1 LRAKSQGNSLKKET
15 IIAAVVFFSV
25 GFLAGYVYHAQ
36 SSSSNSSAPESQASA
51 PDASPQ
57 AQDQPSAFAAGT
69 PDEAPEAQGRDPRL
83 QALPPGHPP
92 VDAASAIKVLERQAA
107 ARPGDPRPQLE
118 LANFLYDHKQFEQ
131 AVLWYQKALKLD
143 PRNASARTDLGTSYY
158 NLGRADEALREYRK
172 SLEIDPRHQP
182 TLYNMVLVNLEGT
195 HNFAAARQAWE
206 QLHGLNPQYPGLDRL
221 KQSLDTAEGS
231 RQ

>member
-1 LRAKSQGNSLKKET
+1 LKKET
-15 IIAAVVFFSV
+15 IIAALVFFSV

-36 SSSSNSSAPESQASA
+36 SSSNARESQTSVSGV
-51 PDASPQ
+51 SPQ
-57 AQDQPSAFAAGT
+57 APDQPSAFAAGGS
-69 PDEAPEAQGRDPRL
+69 DEAPEAQSRKPGGG
-83 QALPPGHPP
+83 ALPPGHPP
-92 VDAASAIKVLERQAA
+92 VDLSSTVKLFKDQAA
-107 ARPGDPRPQLE
+107 ARPADQRPRLE
-118 LANFLYDHKQFEQ
+118 LANLLYDHKQFEQ
-131 AVLWYQKALKLD
+131 AVLWYQKALELD
-143 PRNASARTDLGTSYY
+143 PRNVSARTDLGTCYF

-195 HNFAAARQAWE
+195 HNLAAARQAWE

-221 KQSLDTAEGS
+221 KQNLETAEGS

>member
-1 LRAKSQGNSLKKET
+1 LKKET

-36 SSSSNSSAPESQASA
+36 SSSNARESQTSVSGV
-51 PDASPQ
+51 SPP
-57 AQDQPSAFAAGT
+57 AQQQKSVLAAGAS
-69 PDEAPEAQGRDPRL
+69 DEAPEAPSREARSG
-83 QALPPGHPP
+83 ALPPGHPP
-92 VDAASAIKVLERQAA
+92 VDLGSTVKLFEDQAA
-107 ARPGDPRPQLE
+107 ARPADPRPRLE
-118 LANFLYDHKQFEQ
+118 LANLLYDHKQFEQ
-131 AVLWYQKALKLD
+131 AVLWYEKALELD
-143 PRNASARTDLGTSYY
+143 PRDVSARTDLGTCYF

-172 SLEIDPRHQP
+172 SLAIDPRHQP

-221 KQSLDTAEGS
+221 KRSLETAESS

>member
-1 LRAKSQGNSLKKET
+1 MKKET
-15 IIAAVVFFSV
+15 IIAAGVFFCV

-36 SSSSNSSAPESQASA
+36 SSSSNSSAPESQTSVSGV
-51 PDASPQ
+51 SPQ
-57 AQDQPSAFAAGT
+57 AQEQPSAFAAGT
-69 PDEAPEAQGRDPRL
+69 SDEAPEAQSRDPRL
-83 QALPPGHPP
+83 QALPPGHPS
-92 VDAASAIKVLERQAA
+92 VDLDSTVKLFEDQAA
-107 ARPGDPRPQLE
+107 ARPADPRPRLE

-131 AVLWYQKALKLD
+131 AVPWYQKALELD
-143 PRNASARTDLGTSYY
+143 PRNLSARTDLGTCYF

-195 HNFAAARQAWE
+195 HNLAAARQAWE

-221 KQSLDTAEGS
+221 KQSLKTAEGS
-231 RQ
+231 RQKAVGSKQ

>member
-1 LRAKSQGNSLKKET
+1 MKKET

-36 SSSSNSSAPESQASA
+36 SSSSSSNAPESRTSG
-51 PDASPQ
+51 PSVSPQ

-69 PDEAPEAQGRDPRL
+69 SDEAREAPEAQSRDPRL

-92 VDAASAIKVLERQAA
+92 VDAASTIKVLEHQAA
-107 ARPGDPRPQLE
+107 ARPGDPRPRLE

-131 AVLWYQKALKLD
+131 AIPWYQKALELD
-143 PRNASARTDLGTSYY
+143 PRNVGARTDLGTSYY

-221 KQSLDTAEGS
+221 KQSLETAEGS